1 MACPPLRALIRAR
14 LFDETVDYGS
24 FNVNCLQ
31 VQEIAMSDTPIADGR
46 RARRSASRD
55 KIVTAFLALVR
66 EGVLEPGAHAV
77 AQRAGVSARTV
88 FRCFEDLEALYRE
101 LTAAVHAEF
110 LPRARLDLNTSD
122 RAERLERLLKN
133 RAAMFSDMEP
143 FRLATERYRH
153 RFASL
158 AVDSTFLATM
168 ERERL
173 SIVLNPDDAMAADFF
188 EALNAVASFD
198 FWRRLRVEQSLSKPQ
213 AARVMTAAAR
223 AIYAA
228 APDPGPV
235 NDEGGVR

>member
-1 MACPPLRALIRAR
+1 MPEA
-14 LFDETVDYGS
+14 
-24 FNVNCLQ
+24 
-31 VQEIAMSDTPIADGR
+31 EITDGR

-66 EGVLEPGAHAV
+66 EGALDPGARAV
-77 AQRAGVSARTV
+77 AEKAGVSPRTV

-101 LTAAVHAEF
+101 LTSIVHAEF
-110 LPRARLDLNTSD
+110 LPRAKLDLNTSD
-122 RAERLERLLKN
+122 RAERLDRLLKN

-143 FRLATERYRH
+143 FRLATERLRH

-158 AVDSTFLATM
+158 EEDSAFLVTM
-168 ERERL
+168 ERKRL
-173 SIVLNPDDAMAADFF
+173 AIVLNPDDAMEADFF
-188 EALNAVASFD
+188 EALNAVTSFD
-198 FWRRLRVEQSLSKPQ
+198 FWRRLRIEQGLSKPR

-235 NDEGGVR
+235 HDEGGVR